1 MASIEFTEGVELC
14 SPVEEH
20 SEMLVTRDPCC
31 CPQRSP
37 EESRG
42 GVGHPELRQ
51 DPGEEDGGTLQP
63 FLKAGA
69 EGARYRELCCTD
81 SVCVGTWKQGTVA
94 PFCGQEI

>member
-20 SEMLVTRDPCC
+20 SEMLVTRDPWCY
-31 CPQRSP
+31 PQRSP

-51 DPGEEDGGTLQP
+51 NPGEEDGGTLP
-63 FLKAGA
+63 PSLKAGA
-69 EGARYRELCCTD
+69 EGVRCRELCCTVIQCAWGPG
-81 SVCVGTWKQGTVA
+81 SR
-94 PFCGQEI
+94 GQ